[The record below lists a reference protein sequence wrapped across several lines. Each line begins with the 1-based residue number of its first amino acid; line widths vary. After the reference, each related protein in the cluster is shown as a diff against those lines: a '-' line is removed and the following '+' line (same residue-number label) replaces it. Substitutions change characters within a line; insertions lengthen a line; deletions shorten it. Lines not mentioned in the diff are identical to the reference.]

1 MAGNQQKKDQ
11 KDSRSVVTRAP
22 YNFVPFSD
30 TIITRYKSTADL
42 PSHDEIDPNLKSGEI
57 HITMTAQ
64 TEIYISDGTPEAH
77 FFRGANGKQMIP
89 GSSVRGMIRNNMYIL
104 GFGKVVPKD
113 DVAEQ
118 QLLYRKIASKSS
130 GVDADLKKLYHK
142 LLDIP
147 QKPQKGASQVKLV
160 PRKVRAGF
168 LQNHNGI
175 YKITPI
181 REFFRLSRKK
191 YDAWSEVHKVQD
203 PVFYTFKEGEI
214 VLSSQKG
221 NNHWQEAAILCPGI
235 IDKRKPNGIY
245 LFPKADR
252 EEEIHISEKDVIL
265 YKEDYKRRE
274 TVLKEKAFW
283 QLPKNGEEKPVF
295 FAEINGRIIWGMSM
309 FLRIPY
315 SRKLTDGLPKSHKD
329 EKWILDY
336 PKAILGFATKESA
349 YRSRVSFG
357 DFTVIGEAKE
367 QGRISLPPAE
377 PKPSFY
383 AGYTVGGEYYEGDF
397 KLRGYK
403 QYWLKD
409 MKHKDLPQ
417 LNGKP
422 QDKAPAINPLPAN
435 TRFHGIIKYK
445 NLHEDELGLL
455 LWAIQLE
462 KDCYQSIGM
471 AKPYGFGRIKVSVDT
486 LKEYNFAQRYTI
498 EGLCGHTV
506 QQSDK
511 ERIQH
516 YIEQYQNCEYV
527 HKALKGQK
535 DITKRPEIEDFFYI
549 HKKIRDV
556 AEVSYME
563 LNEYRKSTEPLPT
576 LRYFRGSEKYDL
588 SEMNLEDALNGL
600 MENYE
605 RRK

>member
-30 TIITRYKSTADL
+30 IIITRYKSTADL

-57 HITMTAQ
+57 HITMTAE

-77 FFRGANGKQMIP
+77 FFRGANGKKMIP

-104 GFGKVVPKD
+104 GFGKVVSKD

-118 QLLYRKIASKSS
+118 QLLYRKIANKHD
-130 GVDADLKKLYHK
+130 GVDRELKDRYHK
-142 LLDIP
+142 LLKIYLDNE
-147 QKPQKGASQVKLV
+147 KKAV
-160 PRKVRAGF
+160 PEEVRAGF
-168 LQNHNGI
+168 LQNRNGRFF
-175 YKITPI
+175 ITEIPK
-181 REFFRLSRKK
+181 EKVQRLSRKK
-191 YDAWSEVHKVQD
+191 YAEWTDTHAIKD
-203 PVFYTFKEGEI
+203 PVFYMLKKGEV
-214 VLSSQKG
+214 VLSSKKED
-221 NNHWQEAAILCPGI
+221 NRWQEAAILCPGI
-235 IDKRKPNGIY
+235 INQKRQNGIY
-245 LFPKADR
+245 LFPKAER
-252 EEEIHISEKDVIL
+252 QKEMPIHKDDVNL
-265 YKEDYKRRE
+265 YKEDYEKRK
-274 TVLKEKAFW
+274 TVLKKKEFW

-295 FAEINGRIIWGMSM
+295 FAKIGGKTIWGMSM

-315 SRKLTDGLPKSHKD
+315 SKKLTDGLPKSHKD
-329 EKWILDY
+329 EKWVIDY
-336 PKAILGFATKESA
+336 PKAILGFATKENA

-357 DFTVIGEAKE
+357 DFAVMGEAKE
-367 QGRISLPPAE
+367 QDRINLPLAE

-383 AGYTVGGEYYEGDF
+383 AGYTVGGKNYEEDF

-409 MKHKDLPQ
+409 IRPEDIRSEDL
-417 LNGKP
+417 KP
-422 QDKAPAINPLPAN
+422 WNKAPAINPLPAN
-435 TRFHGIIKYK
+435 TKFHGVIKYK

-471 AKPYGFGRIKVSVDT
+471 AKPYGFGRVKVSVDA
-486 LKEYNFAQRYTI
+486 LKEYDFAQRYTI

-527 HKALKGQK
+527 SKALKGQK

-549 HKKIRDV
+549 HRTVYKCKKDKKDEKDHLK
-556 AEVSYME
+556 EVSYME
-563 LNEYRKSTEPLPT
+563 LNEYKNNKKALPT
-576 LRYFRGSEKYDL
+576 LKDLRDSEKF
-588 SEMNLEDALNGL
+588 G
-600 MENYE
+600 E
-605 RRK
+605 RK